1 MLCFVKLTGEQK
13 FMFCGSISLNEGDLG
28 INDISKH
35 KTYTYTHT
43 HIHHH
48 THTHTHTNTHTPTH
62 THTHTHTHKE
72 LFHTLFDGFATF
84 ITFPYEIVCF

>member
-35 KTYTYTHT
+35 KTYTYTHPHFHPHT
-43 HIHHH
+43 HTFTPH
-48 THTHTHTNTHTPTH
+48 THTHQHTHTHTNTHTH
-62 THTHTHTHKE
+62 THTQRTILH
-72 LFHTLFDGFATF
+72 L
-84 ITFPYEIVCF
+84 V

>member
-35 KTYTYTHT
+35 KTYTYTHPHFHPHT
-43 HIHHH
+43 HIQTPH
-48 THTHTHTNTHTPTH
+48 THTHQ
-62 THTHTHTHKE
+62 HTHTHKE
-72 LFHTLFDGFATF
+72 LFYTLFDGFATF